1 MAQYPRSTKQ
11 SEGPQGSLPGTGPDP
26 NEING
31 SSDGVYAV
39 QSGRFMDAAD
49 GYGEG
54 QIHIS
59 TQEATSAD
67 QFPQA
72 GSACIEQQM
81 AGEEA
86 DDDIEL

>member
-11 SEGPQGSLPGTGPDP
+11 SEGPQSSLPGTGPDP

-31 SSDGVYAV
+31 HSDGVYAV
-39 QSGRFMDAAD
+39 QSGRFDDALD

-54 QIHIS
+54 QIHIA

-67 QFPQA
+67 QYPQA
-72 GSACIEQQM
+72 NGRALGPQM
-81 AGEEA
+81 AGQEA
-86 DDDIEL
+86 DEDNAL